1 MSNYRMTN
9 PIKEPINLYL
19 IVIAVL
25 TLVLAIN
32 NPALAVL
39 GILLL
44 LSLLL
49 YHWLSMRNKVV
60 KWRKYI
66 EAISTNI
73 DSAAKYAVFNLPV
86 PLVVIE
92 FDGKINWYNSKF
104 SEVISEKN
112 VIGKN
117 IISLVPSLVLDQFQ
131 SQEQQENIRIG
142 ERTFDVCANLVNLE
156 NDTLESDEV
165 HNAIIMLYWF
175 ESTHYTTLKSKV
187 DEERP
192 VLALLNVDNFE
203 DVMNE
208 TKEEKIPFVTSEIEK
223 RINLWATRMNAMIK
237 RYQKDKYMVI
247 FEHKYLDNLEAK
259 RFSILDD
266 VREID
271 VGNRIPVTLSV
282 GIGVN
287 GNTPSQLEED
297 AYACLE
303 LALGR
308 GGDQVVIRKRNTF
321 EFYGGKTK
329 AVEKRNR
336 VKARVIAHGFRALI
350 DESTKVVVMGHRSPD
365 MDSFGAAI
373 GIFRGVIN
381 RGKEAYIVI
390 NEINDGIINVYETFK
405 DKDIYKFIDSSEA
418 IEIVDENTLVVV
430 VDTHKPSLT
439 ECPEILDLTVRIVL
453 VDHHR
458 RSTEF
463 IDKAVLKYMEPYA
476 SSTSELVTEILQYM
490 ENKPRIEKEEA
501 DALLAG
507 ITVDTKNFSL
517 KTGVRT
523 FDAAAYL
530 RRQGADTIRVRQLF
544 QDDLETFIEKA
555 AIVGTAI
562 RYKETIAISTS
573 SVQSNSI
580 QLIAAQ
586 AADDL
591 LDIRGIN
598 ASFVIAQ
605 KPDGTVFISGR
616 SLGDVNVQI
625 ILETL
630 GGGGHLE
637 VAGAQFKDTD
647 IEAIKEKLIES
658 INLYFEE
665 GVTK

>member
-1 MSNYRMTN
+1 MGNNRMSN
-9 PIKEPINLYL
+9 PFKETLNLYL
-19 IVIAVL
+19 IVVAILIILIAYY
-25 TLVLAIN
+25 
-32 NPALAVL
+32 NPILGVL
-39 GILLL
+39 GFFLLL
-44 LSLLL
+44 GLIFFDSITNRKK
-49 YHWLSMRNKVV
+49 SR

-66 EAISTNI
+66 ESLSRNI
-73 DSAAKYAVFNLPV
+73 DNAAKYAVFNLPV
-86 PLVVIE
+86 PLVVIDSE
-92 FDGKINWYNSKF
+92 GKVNWYNSKF
-104 SEVISEKN
+104 TDIVSEKN
-112 VIGKN
+112 IIGKS
-117 IISLVPSLVLDQFQ
+117 IAQFMPSLLL
-131 SQEQQENIRIG
+131 EQIKSGNPLEDVKVGDKTFNVVANI
-142 ERTFDVCANLVNLE
+142 VKLE
-156 NDTLESDEV
+156 DDNPQNE
-165 HNAIIMLYWF
+165 IIMLYWF
-175 ESTHYTTLKSKV
+175 EMTLYSNLKMKF
-187 DEERP
+187 EEEKT
-192 VLALLNVDNFE
+192 VLALINVDNFE

-223 RINLWATRMNAMIK
+223 RVNVWATRMNGMIK
-237 RYQKDKYMVI
+237 RYQKDKYIVI
-247 FEHKYLDNLEAK
+247 FEAKFLDNLEAK

-266 VREID
+266 IREID
-271 VGNRIPVTLSV
+271 VGNRIPVTLSI

-287 GNTPSQLEED
+287 GSTPALLEED

-308 GGDQVVIRKRNTF
+308 GGDQVVIRKKNTF

-350 DESTKVVVMGHRSPD
+350 DESSRVVVMGHRSPD
-365 MDSFGAAI
+365 MDSFGSAI
-373 GIFRGVIN
+373 GIFRCVLN
-381 RGKEAYIVI
+381 RGKEVFIVL
-390 NEINDGIINVYETFK
+390 NEVNDGIQNIYETVK
-405 DKDIYKFIDSSEA
+405 EKDIYKFINSSQAMEL
-418 IEIVDENTLVVV
+418 VDEDTLVVV

-439 ECPEILDLTVRIVL
+439 ECPEIIEQSNRIVL

-476 SSTSELVTEILQYM
+476 SSTSELVTEMLQYM
-490 ENKPRIEKEEA
+490 ENKPKIEKEEA

-507 ITVDTKNFSL
+507 ITVDTKNFTM

-555 AIVGTAI
+555 SIVGTAI
-562 RYKETIAISTS
+562 RHKDSIAISS
-573 SVQSNSI
+573 SDIKSKSI

-605 KPDGTVFISGR
+605 MMDGTVFISGR
-616 SLGDVNVQI
+616 SLGDINVQI
-625 ILETL
+625 ILERL

-637 VAGAQFKDTD
+637 VAGAQFKDAD
-647 IEAIKEKLIES
+647 IEEIKNKLIQS
-658 INLYFEE
+658 IDQYFEE
-665 GVTK
+665 GA

>member
-1 MSNYRMTN
+1 MGSNKMNN
-9 PIKEPINLYL
+9 PFKETMNLYL

-25 TLVLAIN
+25 VITLAYYNSIFGIVGFLAF
-32 NPALAVL
+32 
-39 GILLL
+39 
-44 LSLLL
+44 LSLIV
-49 YHWLSMRNKVV
+49 YNWLSDRNKSR
-60 KWRKYI
+60 KWRKYV
-66 EAISTNI
+66 EALSTNI
-73 DSAAKYAVFNLPV
+73 DSAARYAVFNLPV
-86 PLVVIE
+86 PLVVIDI
-92 FDGKINWYNSKF
+92 DGKINWYNSKF
-104 SEVISEKN
+104 TDMVAEKS
-112 VIGKN
+112 VIGKS
-117 IISLVPSLVLDQFQ
+117 ILTLIPSLAIEQFKTG
-131 SQEQQENIRIG
+131 EQQDGIKISDKTYN
-142 ERTFDVCANLVNLE
+142 VYANMVNLKDD
-156 NDTLESDEV
+156 NPQDMV
-165 HNAIIMLYWF
+165 IMLYWF
-175 ESTHYTTLKSKV
+175 DTTLQTELKMKY
-187 DEERP
+187 DEEKP
-192 VLALLNVDNFE
+192 VLALVNVDNFE

-223 RINLWATRMNAMIK
+223 RVNLWATRMNGMIK
-237 RYQKDKYMVI
+237 RYQKDKYIVI
-247 FEHKYLDNLEAK
+247 FEAKYLENLEAK
-259 RFSILDD
+259 RFSILDE

-271 VGNRIPVTLSV
+271 VGNKIPVTLSI

-287 GNTPSQLEED
+287 GKTPALLEED
-297 AYACLE
+297 AYASLE

-308 GGDQVVIRKRNTF
+308 GGDQAVLRKRNTF

-336 VKARVIAHGFRALI
+336 VKARVIAHGFQSLI
-350 DESTKVVVMGHRSPD
+350 DESSKVIVMGHKSPD

-373 GIFRGVIN
+373 GIYRGVIN
-381 RGKEAYIVI
+381 RGKEAAIVL
-390 NEINDGIINVYETFK
+390 NEVTEAIEMVYQSFK
-405 DKDIYKFIDSSEA
+405 DKDIYQFINSAQA
-418 IEIVDENTLVVV
+418 IELVDENTMVVV

-439 ECPEILDLTVRIVL
+439 ECPEIIDQTDRIVL
-453 VDHHR
+453 MDHHR

-544 QDDLETFIEKA
+544 QDDMQTFIEKA
-555 AIVGTAI
+555 SIVGTAI
-562 RYKETIAISTS
+562 RHKETIAISTS
-573 SVQSNSI
+573 SIQSESI

-591 LDIRGIN
+591 LDIKGIN

-647 IEAIKEKLIES
+647 IEVVKERLIQS
-658 INLYFEE
+658 IDQYYEE
-665 GVTK
+665 GASK

>member
-1 MSNYRMTN
+1 MGNNKMGN
-9 PIKEPINLYL
+9 PFKETMNLYL

-25 TLVLAIN
+25 VVAISFYN
-32 NPALAVL
+32 ILL
-39 GILLL
+39 GIVGFFILLAL
-44 LSLLL
+44 IFYNWYSDRLKS
-49 YHWLSMRNKVV
+49 R
-60 KWRKYI
+60 KWRKYV
-66 EAISTNI
+66 EAISTSI

-86 PLVVIE
+86 PLVVIDL
-92 FDGKINWYNSKF
+92 DGKINWYNSKF
-104 SEVISEKN
+104 SDVITETN
-112 VIGKN
+112 VIGKS
-117 IISLVPSLVLDQFQ
+117 IISLVPSLTLEQFK
-131 SQEQQENIRIG
+131 SGEQQEGIKIGDKTFNVFANI
-142 ERTFDVCANLVNLE
+142 VNLE
-156 NDTLESDEV
+156 DE
-165 HNAIIMLYWF
+165 NPQNMIIMLYWF
-175 ESTHYTTLKSKV
+175 ETTAFTDLKHRYH
-187 DEERP
+187 DEKP
-192 VLALLNVDNFE
+192 VLALINVDNFE

-223 RINLWATRMNAMIK
+223 RVNLWAMRMNGMIK
-237 RYQKDKYMVI
+237 RYQKDKYIVI
-247 FEHKYLDNLEAK
+247 FESKYIENLEAK
-259 RFSILDD
+259 RFSILDE

-271 VGNRIPVTLSV
+271 VGNKIPVTLSI

-287 GNTPSQLEED
+287 GATPALLEED
-297 AYACLE
+297 AFACLE

-308 GGDQVVIRKRNTF
+308 GGDQVVIRKKNTF

-350 DESTKVVVMGHRSPD
+350 DESSKVFIMGHKTPD
-365 MDSFGAAI
+365 MDSFGSAI
-373 GIFRGVIN
+373 GIYRCVAN
-381 RGKEAYIVI
+381 RGKEGYIVLSEV
-390 NEINDGIINVYETFK
+390 NEGIETVYQTIK
-405 DKDIYKFIDSSEA
+405 DKDLYQFVTPMQAVELM
-418 IEIVDENTLVVV
+418 DENAMLVV

-439 ECPEILDLTVRIVL
+439 ECPELIDMTDRVVL
-453 VDHHR
+453 IDHHR

-490 ENKPRIEKEEA
+490 ENKPRLEKEEA

-544 QDDLETFIEKA
+544 QDDMQTFVEKA

-562 RYKETIAISTS
+562 RHRDSIAISTTEIES
-573 SVQSNSI
+573 ESI

-591 LDIRGIN
+591 LDIKGIN
-598 ASFVIAQ
+598 ASFVIA
-605 KPDGTVFISGR
+605 KKSDGSVFISGR
-616 SLGDVNVQI
+616 SLGDINVQV
-625 ILETL
+625 ILEKL

-647 IEAIKEKLIES
+647 VNTVKESLIKS
-658 INLYFEE
+658 INQYFEE
-665 GVTK
+665 GA

>member
-1 MSNYRMTN
+1 MGNNKMGN
-9 PIKEPINLYL
+9 PFKETMNLYL

-25 TLVLAIN
+25 VLVISFYNIL
-32 NPALAVL
+32 L
-39 GILLL
+39 GIGGFFTLLAL
-44 LSLLL
+44 IFYNWYSDRLKS
-49 YHWLSMRNKVV
+49 R
-60 KWRKYI
+60 KWRKYV
-66 EAISTNI
+66 EAISTSI

-86 PLVVIE
+86 PLVVIDL
-92 FDGKINWYNSKF
+92 DGKINWYNSKF
-104 SEVISEKN
+104 SDVITETN
-112 VIGKN
+112 VIGN
-117 IISLVPSLVLDQFQ
+117 SIISLVPSLTLEQFK
-131 SQEQQENIRIG
+131 SGEQQEGIKIG
-142 ERTFDVCANLVNLE
+142 DKTFNVFANLVNLE
-156 NDTLESDEV
+156 DE
-165 HNAIIMLYWF
+165 NPQNMIIMLYWF
-175 ESTHYTTLKSKV
+175 ETTAYTDLKHRYN
-187 DEERP
+187 DEKP
-192 VLALLNVDNFE
+192 VLALINVDNFE

-223 RINLWATRMNAMIK
+223 RVNLWAMRMNGMIK
-237 RYQKDKYMVI
+237 RYQKDKYIVI
-247 FEHKYLDNLEAK
+247 FESKYIENLEAK
-259 RFSILDD
+259 RFSILDE

-271 VGNRIPVTLSV
+271 VGNKIPVTLSI

-287 GNTPSQLEED
+287 GTTPAMLEED
-297 AYACLE
+297 AFACLE

-308 GGDQVVIRKRNTF
+308 GGDQVVIRKKNTF

-350 DESTKVVVMGHRSPD
+350 DESSKVFIMGHKTPD
-365 MDSFGAAI
+365 MDSFGSAI
-373 GIFRGVIN
+373 GIYRCVAN
-381 RGKEAYIVI
+381 RGKEGYIVLSEV
-390 NEINDGIINVYETFK
+390 NEGIETVYQTIK
-405 DKDIYKFIDSSEA
+405 DKDLYQFVTPLQAVELM
-418 IEIVDENTLVVV
+418 DENAMLVV

-439 ECPEILDLTVRIVL
+439 ECPELIDMTDRVVL
-453 VDHHR
+453 IDHHR

-490 ENKPRIEKEEA
+490 ENKPRLEKEEA

-544 QDDLETFIEKA
+544 QDDMQTFVEKA
-555 AIVGTAI
+555 AIVGTAM
-562 RYKETIAISTS
+562 RHRESIAISTTEIES
-573 SVQSNSI
+573 ESI

-591 LDIRGIN
+591 LDIKGIN
-598 ASFVIAQ
+598 ASFVIA
-605 KPDGTVFISGR
+605 KKSDGSVFISGR
-616 SLGDVNVQI
+616 SLGDINVQV
-625 ILETL
+625 ILEKL

-647 IEAIKEKLIES
+647 VNSVKESLIKS
-658 INLYFEE
+658 IDQYFEE
-665 GVTK
+665 GA

>member
-1 MSNYRMTN
+1 MGNNKMGN
-9 PIKEPINLYL
+9 PFKETMNLYL

-25 TLVLAIN
+25 VLAISFYN
-32 NPALAVL
+32 ILL
-39 GILLL
+39 GIGGFFTLLAL
-44 LSLLL
+44 IFYNWYSDRLKS
-49 YHWLSMRNKVV
+49 R
-60 KWRKYI
+60 KWRKYV
-66 EAISTNI
+66 EAISTSI

-86 PLVVIE
+86 PLVVIDL
-92 FDGKINWYNSKF
+92 DGKINWYNSKF
-104 SEVISEKN
+104 SDVITETN
-112 VIGKN
+112 VIGN
-117 IISLVPSLVLDQFQ
+117 SIISLVPSLTLEQFK
-131 SQEQQENIRIG
+131 SGEQQEGIKIG
-142 ERTFDVCANLVNLE
+142 DKTFNVFANLVNLE
-156 NDTLESDEV
+156 DE
-165 HNAIIMLYWF
+165 NPQNMIIMLYWF
-175 ESTHYTTLKSKV
+175 ETTAYTDLRHRYN
-187 DEERP
+187 DEKP
-192 VLALLNVDNFE
+192 VLALINVDNFE

-223 RINLWATRMNAMIK
+223 RVNLWAMRMNGMIK
-237 RYQKDKYMVI
+237 RYQKDKYIVI
-247 FEHKYLDNLEAK
+247 FESKYIENLEAK
-259 RFSILDD
+259 RFSILDE

-271 VGNRIPVTLSV
+271 VGNKIPVTLSI

-287 GNTPSQLEED
+287 GTTPAMLEED
-297 AYACLE
+297 AFACLE

-308 GGDQVVIRKRNTF
+308 GGDQVVIRKKNTF

-350 DESTKVVVMGHRSPD
+350 DESSKVFIMGHKTPD
-365 MDSFGAAI
+365 MDSFGSAI
-373 GIFRGVIN
+373 GIYRCVAN
-381 RGKEAYIVI
+381 RGKEGYIVLSEV
-390 NEINDGIINVYETFK
+390 NEGIETVYQTIK
-405 DKDIYKFIDSSEA
+405 DKDLYQFVTPLQAVELM
-418 IEIVDENTLVVV
+418 DENAMLVV

-439 ECPEILDLTVRIVL
+439 ECPELIDMTDRVVL
-453 VDHHR
+453 IDHHR

-490 ENKPRIEKEEA
+490 ENKPRLEKEEA

-544 QDDLETFIEKA
+544 QDDMQTFVEKA
-555 AIVGTAI
+555 AIVGTAM
-562 RYKETIAISTS
+562 RHRESIAISTTEIES
-573 SVQSNSI
+573 ESI

-591 LDIRGIN
+591 LDIKGIN
-598 ASFVIAQ
+598 ASFVIA
-605 KPDGTVFISGR
+605 KKSDGSVFISGR
-616 SLGDVNVQI
+616 SLGDINVQV
-625 ILETL
+625 ILEKL

-647 IEAIKEKLIES
+647 VNSVKESLIKS
-658 INLYFEE
+658 IDQYFEE
-665 GVTK
+665 GA

>member
-1 MSNYRMTN
+1 MGSNKMNN
-9 PIKEPINLYL
+9 PFKETMNLYL

-25 TLVLAIN
+25 VI
-32 NPALAVL
+32 ALAYYNSIF
-39 GILLL
+39 GIVGFLAF
-44 LSLLL
+44 LSLII
-49 YHWLSMRNKVV
+49 YNWLSDRNKSR
-60 KWRKYI
+60 KWRKYV
-66 EAISTNI
+66 EALSTNI
-73 DSAAKYAVFNLPV
+73 DSAARYAVFNLPV
-86 PLVVIE
+86 PLVVIDI
-92 FDGKINWYNSKF
+92 DGKINWYNSKF
-104 SEVISEKN
+104 TDMVAEKS
-112 VIGKN
+112 VIGKS
-117 IISLVPSLVLDQFQ
+117 ILTLIPSLAIEQFKTG
-131 SQEQQENIRIG
+131 EQQDGIKISDKTYN
-142 ERTFDVCANLVNLE
+142 VYANMVNLE
-156 NDTLESDEV
+156 DENPQDMV
-165 HNAIIMLYWF
+165 IMLYWF
-175 ESTHYTTLKSKV
+175 DTTLQTELKMKY
-187 DEERP
+187 DEEKP
-192 VLALLNVDNFE
+192 VLALINVDNFE

-223 RINLWATRMNAMIK
+223 RVNLWATRMNGMIK
-237 RYQKDKYMVI
+237 RYQKDKYIVI
-247 FEHKYLDNLEAK
+247 FEAKYLENLEAK
-259 RFSILDD
+259 RFSILDE

-271 VGNRIPVTLSV
+271 VGNKIPVTLSI

-287 GNTPSQLEED
+287 GKTPALLEED
-297 AYACLE
+297 AYASLE

-308 GGDQVVIRKRNTF
+308 GGDQAVLRKRNTF

-336 VKARVIAHGFRALI
+336 VKARVIAHGFQSLI
-350 DESTKVVVMGHRSPD
+350 DESSKVIVMGHKSPD

-373 GIFRGVIN
+373 GIYRGVIN
-381 RGKEAYIVI
+381 RGKEAAIVL
-390 NEINDGIINVYETFK
+390 NEVTEAIEMVYQSFK
-405 DKDIYKFIDSSEA
+405 DKDIYQFINSAQA
-418 IEIVDENTLVVV
+418 IELVDENTMVVV

-439 ECPEILDLTVRIVL
+439 ECPEIIDQTDRIVL
-453 VDHHR
+453 MDHHR

-544 QDDLETFIEKA
+544 QDDMQTFIEKA
-555 AIVGTAI
+555 SIVGTAI
-562 RYKETIAISTS
+562 RHKETIAISTS
-573 SVQSNSI
+573 SIQSASI

-591 LDIRGIN
+591 LDIKGIN

-647 IEAIKEKLIES
+647 IEVVKERLIQS
-658 INLYFEE
+658 IDQYYEE
-665 GVTK
+665 GASK

>member
-1 MSNYRMTN
+1 MGNNRMSN
-9 PIKEPINLYL
+9 PFKETLNLHL
-19 IVIAVL
+19 IVVAVL
-25 TLVLAIN
+25 IILIAYY
-32 NPALAVL
+32 NPLL
-39 GILLL
+39 GILGFFLL
-44 LSLLL
+44 LGLIFFDSV
-49 YHWLSMRNKVV
+49 SNRKNSR
-60 KWRKYI
+60 KWRRYI
-66 EAISTNI
+66 DSLSRNI
-73 DSAAKYAVFNLPV
+73 DNAAKYAVFNLPV
-86 PLVVIE
+86 PLVVIDS
-92 FDGKINWYNSKF
+92 DGKVNWYNSKF
-104 SEVISEKN
+104 TDIISEKN
-112 VIGKN
+112 IIGKS
-117 IISLVPSLVLDQFQ
+117 ITHIMPSLLL
-131 SQEQQENIRIG
+131 EQIKQGDPLNDVKVG
-142 ERTFDVCANLVNLE
+142 DKTFNVVSNTVKLE
-156 NDTLESDEV
+156 DDNPQ
-165 HNAIIMLYWF
+165 NAIIMLYWF
-175 ESTHYTTLKSKV
+175 EMTMFSNLKMRF
-187 DEERP
+187 EEEKP
-192 VLALLNVDNFE
+192 VIAMINVDNFE

-223 RINLWATRMNAMIK
+223 RVNVWATRMNGMIK
-237 RYQKDKYMVI
+237 RYQKDKYIVI
-247 FEHKYLDNLEAK
+247 FEAKYLDNLEAK

-266 VREID
+266 IREID
-271 VGNRIPVTLSV
+271 VGNRIPVTLSI

-287 GNTPSQLEED
+287 GSTPALLEED

-308 GGDQVVIRKRNTF
+308 GGDQVVIRKKNTF

-350 DESTKVVVMGHRSPD
+350 DESSKVVVMGHRSPD
-365 MDSFGAAI
+365 MDSFGSAI
-373 GIFRGVIN
+373 GIFRCVLN
-381 RGKEAYIVI
+381 RGKEAFIVL
-390 NEINDGIINVYETFK
+390 NEVNEGIQNVYETIK
-405 DKDIYKFIDSSEA
+405 EKDIYKFISSAQAMEL
-418 IEIVDENTLVVV
+418 VDENTLVVV

-439 ECPEILDLTVRIVL
+439 ECPEIIEQSDRIVL

-476 SSTSELVTEILQYM
+476 SSTSELVTEMLQYM
-490 ENKPRIEKEEA
+490 ENKPKIEKEEA

-507 ITVDTKNFSL
+507 ITVDTKNFTM

-555 AIVGTAI
+555 SIVGTAV
-562 RYKETIAISTS
+562 RYKDSIAISS
-573 SVQSNSI
+573 SNIKSESI

-605 KPDGTVFISGR
+605 KMDGSVLISGR
-616 SLGDVNVQI
+616 SLGDINVQI

-637 VAGAQFKDTD
+637 VAGAQFKDAD
-647 IEAIKEKLIES
+647 IEEIKERLIQS
-658 INLYFEE
+658 IDQYFEE
-665 GVTK
+665 GA

>member
-1 MSNYRMTN
+1 MGNNKMGN
-9 PIKEPINLYL
+9 PFKETMNLYL

-25 TLVLAIN
+25 VLAISFYN
-32 NPALAVL
+32 ILL
-39 GILLL
+39 GIGGFFILLAL
-44 LSLLL
+44 IFYNWYSDRLKS
-49 YHWLSMRNKVV
+49 R
-60 KWRKYI
+60 KWRKYV
-66 EAISTNI
+66 EAISTSI

-86 PLVVIE
+86 PLVVIDL
-92 FDGKINWYNSKF
+92 DGKINWYNSKF
-104 SEVISEKN
+104 SDVITETN
-112 VIGKN
+112 VIGN
-117 IISLVPSLVLDQFQ
+117 SIISLVPSLTLEQFK
-131 SQEQQENIRIG
+131 SGEQQEGIKIG
-142 ERTFDVCANLVNLE
+142 EKTFNVFANLVNLE
-156 NDTLESDEV
+156 DE
-165 HNAIIMLYWF
+165 NPQNMIIMLYWF
-175 ESTHYTTLKSKV
+175 ETTAYADLKHRYN
-187 DEERP
+187 DEKP
-192 VLALLNVDNFE
+192 VLALINVDNFE

-223 RINLWATRMNAMIK
+223 RVNLWAMRMNGMIK
-237 RYQKDKYMVI
+237 RYQKDKYIVI
-247 FEHKYLDNLEAK
+247 FESKYIENLEAK
-259 RFSILDD
+259 RFSILDE

-271 VGNRIPVTLSV
+271 VGNKIPVTLSI

-287 GNTPSQLEED
+287 GATPALLEED
-297 AYACLE
+297 AFACLE

-308 GGDQVVIRKRNTF
+308 GGDQVVIRKKNTF

-350 DESTKVVVMGHRSPD
+350 DESSKVFIMGHKTPD
-365 MDSFGAAI
+365 MDSFGSAI
-373 GIFRGVIN
+373 GIYRCVAN
-381 RGKEAYIVI
+381 RGKEGYIVLSEV
-390 NEINDGIINVYETFK
+390 NEGIETVFQTIK
-405 DKDIYKFIDSSEA
+405 DKDLYQFVTPLQAVELM
-418 IEIVDENTLVVV
+418 DENAMLVV

-439 ECPEILDLTVRIVL
+439 ECPELIDMTDRVVL
-453 VDHHR
+453 IDHHR

-490 ENKPRIEKEEA
+490 ENKPRLEKEEA

-544 QDDLETFIEKA
+544 QDDMQTFVEKA

-562 RYKETIAISTS
+562 RHRESIAISTTEIES
-573 SVQSNSI
+573 ESI

-591 LDIRGIN
+591 LDIKGIN
-598 ASFVIAQ
+598 ASFVIA
-605 KPDGTVFISGR
+605 KKSDNSVFISGR
-616 SLGDVNVQI
+616 SLGDVNVQV
-625 ILETL
+625 ILEKL

-647 IEAIKEKLIES
+647 VNTVKESLIKS
-658 INLYFEE
+658 IDQYFEE
-665 GVTK
+665 GA

>member
-1 MSNYRMTN
+1 MGKNRMSN
-9 PIKEPINLYL
+9 PFKETLNLYL
-19 IVIAVL
+19 IVVAVL
-25 TLVLAIN
+25 IIMIAYY
-32 NPALAVL
+32 NPLL
-39 GILLL
+39 GILGFFLL
-44 LSLLL
+44 LGLIFIDTITNRKNS
-49 YHWLSMRNKVV
+49 R
-60 KWRKYI
+60 KWRKYV
-66 EAISTNI
+66 ESLSRNI
-73 DSAAKYAVFNLPV
+73 DNAAKYAVFNLPV
-86 PLVVIE
+86 PLVVIDL
-92 FDGKINWYNSKF
+92 DGKVNWYNSKF
-104 SEVISEKN
+104 TDIISEKSI
-112 VIGKN
+112 IGKS
-117 IISLVPSLVLDQFQ
+117 ITHFLPSLIMEQFK
-131 SQEQQENIRIG
+131 SGEMLEGIKVGEKTFNI
-142 ERTFDVCANLVNLE
+142 VANTVNLE
-156 NDTLESDEV
+156 DDNPQ
-165 HNAIIMLYWF
+165 NAIMMLYWF
-175 ESTHYTTLKSKV
+175 ETTMYSELKMRFE
-187 DEERP
+187 DEKP
-192 VLALLNVDNFE
+192 VIAMINVDNFE

-223 RINLWATRMNAMIK
+223 RVNVWANRMNGMIK
-237 RYQKDKYMVI
+237 RYQKDKYIVI
-247 FEHKYLDNLEAK
+247 FEAKYLNNLEAK

-271 VGNRIPVTLSV
+271 VGNRIPVTLSI

-287 GNTPSQLEED
+287 GSTPALLEED

-308 GGDQVVIRKRNTF
+308 GGDQVVIRKKNTF

-350 DESTKVVVMGHRSPD
+350 DESSKVVVMGHRSPD
-365 MDSFGAAI
+365 MDSFGSAI
-373 GIFRGVIN
+373 GIFRCVLN
-381 RGKEAYIVI
+381 RGKEAFIVL
-390 NEINDGIINVYETFK
+390 NEVNDGIQNVYETVK
-405 DKDIYKFIDSSEA
+405 GKELYRFISSSEA
-418 IEIVDENTLVVV
+418 MEMVDEDTLVVV

-439 ECPEILDLTVRIVL
+439 ECPEIIEASSRVVL

-476 SSTSELVTEILQYM
+476 SSTSELVTEMLQYM
-490 ENKPRIEKEEA
+490 ENKPKIEKEEA

-507 ITVDTKNFSL
+507 ITVDTKNFTL

-562 RYKETIAISTS
+562 RHKESIAISTS
-573 SVQSNSI
+573 DIQSESI

-605 KPDGTVFISGR
+605 KMDGTVFISGR
-616 SLGDVNVQI
+616 SLGDINVQI

-647 IEAIKEKLIES
+647 IEEIKQKLIQS
-658 INLYFEE
+658 IDQYFEE
-665 GVTK
+665 GAIK

>member
-1 MSNYRMTN
+1 MVN
-9 PIKEPINLYL
+9 PFKETMNLYL
-19 IVIAVL
+19 IVSAV
-25 TLVLAIN
+25 LVLAISFYN
-32 NPALAVL
+32 ILL
-39 GILLL
+39 GIGGFFILLAL
-44 LSLLL
+44 IFYNWYSDRLKS
-49 YHWLSMRNKVV
+49 R
-60 KWRKYI
+60 KWRKYV
-66 EAISTNI
+66 EAISTSI

-86 PLVVIE
+86 PLVVIDL
-92 FDGKINWYNSKF
+92 DGKINWYNSKF
-104 SEVISEKN
+104 SDVITETN
-112 VIGKN
+112 VIGN
-117 IISLVPSLVLDQFQ
+117 SIISLVPSLTLEQFK
-131 SQEQQENIRIG
+131 SGEQQEGIKIG
-142 ERTFDVCANLVNLE
+142 EKTFNVFANLVNLE
-156 NDTLESDEV
+156 DE
-165 HNAIIMLYWF
+165 NPQNMIIMLYWF
-175 ESTHYTTLKSKV
+175 ETTAYADLKHRYN
-187 DEERP
+187 DEKP
-192 VLALLNVDNFE
+192 VLALINVDNFE

-223 RINLWATRMNAMIK
+223 RVNLWAMRMNGMIK
-237 RYQKDKYMVI
+237 RYQKDKYIVI
-247 FEHKYLDNLEAK
+247 FESKYIENLEAK
-259 RFSILDD
+259 RFSILDE

-271 VGNRIPVTLSV
+271 VGNKIPVTLSI

-287 GNTPSQLEED
+287 GATPALLEED
-297 AYACLE
+297 AFACLE

-308 GGDQVVIRKRNTF
+308 GGDQVVIRKKNTF

-350 DESTKVVVMGHRSPD
+350 DESSKVFIMGHKTPD
-365 MDSFGAAI
+365 MDSFGSAI
-373 GIFRGVIN
+373 GIYRCVAN
-381 RGKEAYIVI
+381 RGKEGYIVLSEV
-390 NEINDGIINVYETFK
+390 NEGIETVFQTIK
-405 DKDIYKFIDSSEA
+405 DKDLYQFVTPLQAVELM
-418 IEIVDENTLVVV
+418 DENAMLVV

-439 ECPEILDLTVRIVL
+439 ECPELIDMTDRVVL
-453 VDHHR
+453 IDHHR

-490 ENKPRIEKEEA
+490 ENKPRLEKEEA

-544 QDDLETFIEKA
+544 QDDMQTFVEKA

-562 RYKETIAISTS
+562 RHRESIAISTTEIES
-573 SVQSNSI
+573 ESI

-591 LDIRGIN
+591 LDIKGIN
-598 ASFVIAQ
+598 ASFVIA
-605 KPDGTVFISGR
+605 KKSDNSVFISGR
-616 SLGDVNVQI
+616 SLGDVNVQV
-625 ILETL
+625 ILEKL

-647 IEAIKEKLIES
+647 VNTVKESLIKS
-658 INLYFEE
+658 IDQYFEE
-665 GVTK
+665 GA

>member
-1 MSNYRMTN
+1 MGNNKMSNPFKETVNVYLVVIAILVIGLTYYN
-9 PIKEPINLYL
+9 PI
-19 IVIAVL
+19 
-25 TLVLAIN
+25 
-32 NPALAVL
+32 L
-39 GILLL
+39 GIAGFFILLTMI
-44 LSLLL
+44 L
-49 YHWLSMRNKVV
+49 YNWYSDRTKSR

-92 FDGKINWYNSKF
+92 FDGRINWYNSKF
-104 SEVISEKN
+104 TDMVNEKSA
-112 VIGKN
+112 IGKSILN
-117 IISLVPSLVLDQFQ
+117 MIPQLVIDQLKNG
-131 SQEQQENIRIG
+131 EQQEGVRIG
-142 ERTFDVCANLVNLE
+142 ERSYDVYANHV
-156 NDTLESDEV
+156 TLDED
-165 HNAIIMLYWF
+165 NPIIMLYWF
-175 ESTHYTTLKSKV
+175 DITEYFDLKMKYR
-187 DEERP
+187 EERP
-192 VLALLNVDNFE
+192 LVAMINVDNYE

-223 RINLWATRMNAMIK
+223 KVNLWATRMNAMIK
-237 RYQKDKYMVI
+237 RYQKDKYIAI
-247 FEHKYLDNLEAK
+247 FESKYLENLETK
-259 RFSILDD
+259 RFSILDE

-271 VGNRIPVTLSV
+271 VGNKIPVTLSI

-287 GNTPSQLEED
+287 GNTLAQVEED
-297 AYACLE
+297 ALTCLE

-308 GGDQVVIRKRNTF
+308 GGDQVVIRKKNTF

-336 VKARVIAHGFRALI
+336 VKARVIAHGFKSLI
-350 DESTKVVVMGHRSPD
+350 DESSRVMVMGHKSPD
-365 MDSFGAAI
+365 MDSFGAAL
-373 GIFRGVIN
+373 GVFRGVIN
-381 RGKEAYIVI
+381 RGKEVHIVLR
-390 NEINDGIINVYETFK
+390 EVNDAIVNVYDTIRGKEL
-405 DKDIYKFIDSSEA
+405 YKFLTPEQAIEA
-418 IEIVDENTLVVV
+418 IDENTLVVV

-439 ECPEILDLTVRIVL
+439 ECPELLDLTDRVVL
-453 VDHHR
+453 IDHHR

-490 ENKPRIEKEEA
+490 ENKPKIEKEEA

-530 RRQGADTIRVRQLF
+530 RRQGADTTRVRQLF

-555 AIVGTAI
+555 AIVGTAV
-562 RYKETIAISTS
+562 RHKDTIAISTS
-573 SVQSNSI
+573 AVTSASI

-598 ASFVIAQ
+598 ASFVIA
-605 KPDGTVFISGR
+605 KTLEGTVFISGR
-616 SLGDVNVQI
+616 SLGDINVQI
-625 ILETL
+625 ILEML

-637 VAGAQFKDTD
+637 VAGAQFKDAD
-647 IEAIKEKLIES
+647 IEEVKTRLIQS
-658 INLYFEE
+658 IDQYFEE
-665 GVTK
+665 GVIR

>member
-1 MSNYRMTN
+1 MGNNRMSN
-9 PIKEPINLYL
+9 PFKETLNLYL
-19 IVIAVL
+19 IVVAVL
-25 TLVLAIN
+25 IIMIAYY
-32 NPALAVL
+32 NPLL
-39 GILLL
+39 GILGFFLL
-44 LSLLL
+44 LGLIFIDSITNRKN
-49 YHWLSMRNKVV
+49 SR

-66 EAISTNI
+66 ESLSRNI
-73 DSAAKYAVFNLPV
+73 DNAAKYAVFNLPV
-86 PLVVIE
+86 PLVVIDL
-92 FDGKINWYNSKF
+92 DGKVNWYNSKF
-104 SEVISEKN
+104 TEIISEKN
-112 VIGKN
+112 IIGKS
-117 IISLVPSLVLDQFQ
+117 ITHFMPSLLVEHFMSGEML
-131 SQEQQENIRIG
+131 EGIKIG
-142 ERTFDVCANLVNLE
+142 EKTFNIVANTVNLE
-156 NDTLESDEV
+156 DDNPQ
-165 HNAIIMLYWF
+165 NAIMMLYWF
-175 ESTHYTTLKSKV
+175 ETTMYSDLKMRFE
-187 DEERP
+187 DEKP
-192 VLALLNVDNFE
+192 VIAMINVDNFE

-223 RINLWATRMNAMIK
+223 RVNVWASRMNGMIK
-237 RYQKDKYMVI
+237 RYQKDKYIVI
-247 FEHKYLDNLEAK
+247 FEAKYLNNLEAK

-271 VGNRIPVTLSV
+271 VGNRIPVTLSI

-287 GNTPSQLEED
+287 GSTPALLEED

-308 GGDQVVIRKRNTF
+308 GGDQVVIRKKNTF

-350 DESTKVVVMGHRSPD
+350 DESSKVVVMGHRSPD

-373 GIFRGVIN
+373 GIFRCVLN
-381 RGKEAYIVI
+381 RGKEAFIVL
-390 NEINDGIINVYETFK
+390 NEVNDGIQSVYETVK
-405 DKDIYKFIDSSEA
+405 GKELYRFISSSEA
-418 IEIVDENTLVVV
+418 MEMVDEDTLVVV

-439 ECPEILDLTVRIVL
+439 ECPEIIEQSNRVVL

-476 SSTSELVTEILQYM
+476 SSTSELVTEMLQYM
-490 ENKPRIEKEEA
+490 ENKPKIEKEEA

-507 ITVDTKNFSL
+507 ITVDTKNFTL

-562 RYKETIAISTS
+562 RYKDSIAISTS
-573 SVQSNSI
+573 DIQSESI

-605 KPDGTVFISGR
+605 KMDGTVFISGR
-616 SLGDVNVQI
+616 SLGDINVQI

-647 IEAIKEKLIES
+647 IEEIKQKLIQS
-658 INLYFEE
+658 IDQYFEE
-665 GVTK
+665 GALK

>member
-1 MSNYRMTN
+1 MGNNKMSNPFKETVNVYLVVIALLVIGLAYYN
-9 PIKEPINLYL
+9 PI
-19 IVIAVL
+19 
-25 TLVLAIN
+25 
-32 NPALAVL
+32 L
-39 GILLL
+39 GIAGFFILLTMI
-44 LSLLL
+44 L
-49 YHWLSMRNKVV
+49 YNWYSDRTKSR

-86 PLVVIE
+86 PLVVIDY
-92 FDGKINWYNSKF
+92 DGRINWYNSKF
-104 SEVISEKN
+104 TEMVNEKSA
-112 VIGKN
+112 IGKSILN
-117 IISLVPSLVLDQFQ
+117 MIPQLVIEQLKNG
-131 SQEQQENIRIG
+131 EQQEGIRIG
-142 ERTFDVCANLVNLE
+142 ERSYDVYANQVAL
-156 NDTLESDEV
+156 DED
-165 HNAIIMLYWF
+165 NPIIMLYWF
-175 ESTHYTTLKSKV
+175 DITEYFDLKMKYR
-187 DEERP
+187 EERP
-192 VLALLNVDNFE
+192 LVAMINVDNFE

-223 RINLWATRMNAMIK
+223 KVNLWATRMNAMIK
-237 RYQKDKYMVI
+237 RYQKDKYIAI
-247 FEHKYLDNLEAK
+247 FESKYLENLEAK
-259 RFSILDD
+259 RFSILDE

-271 VGNRIPVTLSV
+271 VGNKIPVTLSI

-287 GNTPSQLEED
+287 GNTLAQVEED
-297 AYACLE
+297 AYTCLE

-308 GGDQVVIRKRNTF
+308 GGDQVVIRKKNTF

-336 VKARVIAHGFRALI
+336 VKARVIAHGFKSLI
-350 DESTKVVVMGHRSPD
+350 DESSRVMVMGHKSPD
-365 MDSFGAAI
+365 MDSFGAAL
-373 GIFRGVIN
+373 GVFRGVLN
-381 RGKEAYIVI
+381 RGKEVHIVLH
-390 NEINDGIINVYETFK
+390 EVNDAIVNVYDTIRGKE
-405 DKDIYKFIDSSEA
+405 IYKFLTPEQAIEA
-418 IEIVDENTLVVV
+418 IDENTLVVV

-439 ECPEILDLTVRIVL
+439 ECPELLDLTDRVVL
-453 VDHHR
+453 IDHHR

-490 ENKPRIEKEEA
+490 DNKPKIEKEEA

-530 RRQGADTIRVRQLF
+530 RRQGADTTRVRQLF
-544 QDDLETFIEKA
+544 QDDLDTFIEKA

-562 RYKETIAISTS
+562 RHKETIAISTS
-573 SVQSNSI
+573 AVTSASI

-598 ASFVIAQ
+598 ASFVIA
-605 KPDGTVFISGR
+605 KTLDNTVFISGR
-616 SLGDVNVQI
+616 SLGDINVQI
-625 ILETL
+625 ILEML

-637 VAGAQFKDTD
+637 VAGAQFKDAD
-647 IEAIKEKLIES
+647 IEEIKKRLIQS
-658 INLYFEE
+658 IDQYFEE
-665 GVTK
+665 GVIR